1 MDQSHLSKNL
11 RSLLMPS
18 GLPRN
23 PGSPLSTGLTSG
35 LTTNLTPP
43 PAPTLPPA
51 SEPTPQ
57 MSSQV
62 RIPPHPTQLNA
73 FLPSFLTLKSQ
84 ILMDLE
90 TNLARLLALNMS
102 RREAVAQYLD
112 RLSGH
117 TPGPTTVAGN
127 TDAAGGLRRWIE
139 GPRSPAQ
146 ANALQAYL
154 EEVALITLG
163 QSILLKAWS
172 DRGIRAWSE
181 ADLKDLN
188 WAMHAALKPHIP
200 LDRESWQVARQN
212 IYSWYKPSPQVQRE
226 IWSALESWKL
236 ASESPLFLGTL
247 LSSAKRACPEYVEP
261 QGYDS
266 RLFKAIWDKMPIF
279 GFDPS
284 ASSGPL
290 KRNWAVFCPTL
301 RDGGMV
307 RSGPVSVNWIGLE
320 ASCFQLMMTEL
331 MQLWWGQAAPPLW
344 AIGNS
349 LEVHTRDQLTL
360 SLGSPK
366 PSLLSRI
373 AEMEA
378 CDVAFVLEERAV
390 RAQGRSAE
398 AQRFREQVE
407 GVSYFKKLRSLG
419 TTLGDL
425 QACVALSKL
434 RPGGLLWWSREEPL
448 ETRDGAEMLNF
459 LLERGKLICEWN
471 LSEISHALPPSPNA
485 GGVKPLFPKYLYL
498 FVREPRVE
506 ERLNHRPIRL
516 SVQGQIRSH
525 VELPLLLEDS
535 LQAASR
541 PSNSRGQWQVH
552 AQQSPSTQKEWADR
566 WPDPTC
572 QNTVRFVERLREI
585 SLPLASAT
593 TIRQTPDGD
602 PNRNHMWSVHN
613 ALHGFWIQAQQGPE
627 GRRLITQPLP
637 RPGKEAQGSGFLILV
652 TDENSIAPLKH
663 YLESATVQ
671 QWLEYH
677 CERKGDRWI
686 LNEQSVRWIPV
697 PKTLLRALGVTIHGA
712 VSGNPSLG
720 LQESPLPLPLPGEWE
735 RLASQI
741 STHPA
746 LVREAVD
753 RLLAQPNS
761 PHDLLETGVNRATL
775 LPELFVRTARTIES
789 LRSASGPL
797 LNLVSSEGKIRWSQ
811 LLKILPKPEITAI
824 TLHPR
829 VSLTGSLPLH
839 LPISQIAPTKAPSP
853 GIFLATEAGISIKI
867 HSDSPR
873 LLEMIWEQLEGL
885 SSPTWSEL
893 LQYLKLPRRIELA
906 ETTASDVLRSHGDQT
921 RRIRELSEL
930 LAACSVF

>member
-1 MDQSHLSKNL
+1 
-11 RSLLMPS
+11 
-18 GLPRN
+18 
-23 PGSPLSTGLTSG
+23 
-35 LTTNLTPP
+35 
-43 PAPTLPPA
+43 
-51 SEPTPQ
+51 
-57 MSSQV
+57 V
-62 RIPPHPTQLNA
+62 RIPTQPSQLSA
-73 FLPSFLTLKSQ
+73 FLPLFLSLKSQ
-84 ILMDLE
+84 ILHDLE
-90 TNLARLLALNMS
+90 SNLVRLLTLNMS

-117 TPGPTTVAGN
+117 TPGPTAMAGN

-146 ANALQAYL
+146 AQALQAYL

-163 QSILLKAWS
+163 QAILLKGWS
-172 DRGIRAWSE
+172 DRGLRAWSE

-236 ASESPLFLGTL
+236 SNEDPLFIGAL
-247 LSSAKRACPEYVEP
+247 LSSAKKACPEFVEP

-266 RLFKAIWDKMPIF
+266 RLFKAIWEKMPLF

-290 KRNWAVFCPTL
+290 KRHWAVFSPTL
-301 RDGGMV
+301 RDGAMV
-307 RSGPVSVNWIGLE
+307 RTGPVSVNWIGLE

-344 AIGNS
+344 AIGNG

-378 CDVAFVLEERAV
+378 CDVAFVLEERAI

-407 GVSYFKKLRSLG
+407 GVSYFKKLRAPG

-448 ETRDGAEMLNF
+448 ESRDGEGMLNF

-471 LSEISHALPPSPNA
+471 LSEITHALPHSPA
-485 GGVKPLFPKYLYL
+485 TGAARPLFPKFLYL
-498 FVREPRVE
+498 FIREPRVE
-506 ERLNHRPIRL
+506 ERLNNRPVRL

-525 VELPLLLEDS
+525 VELPILLEDA
-535 LQAASR
+535 LQGAIR
-541 PSNSRGQWQVH
+541 PGGARGQWQVH

-593 TIRQTPDGD
+593 TIRQTPEGD
-602 PNRNHMWSVHN
+602 PNRNGCWSVHN
-613 ALHGFWIQAQQGPE
+613 ALHGFWIQATHGPE
-627 GRRLITQPLP
+627 GRRLVTQPLP

-677 CERKGDRWI
+677 CERRGDRWV

-697 PKTLLRALGVTIHGA
+697 PKMLLRALGVGIQDRM
-712 VSGNPSLG
+712 NESLG
-720 LQESPLPLPLPGEWE
+720 MQGAPLPLPLPGDWE
-735 RLASQI
+735 RMASQI
-741 STHPA
+741 STHPT
-746 LVREAVD
+746 LVREALD
-753 RLLAQPNS
+753 RLLSQDDPSIDRAQI
-761 PHDLLETGVNRATL
+761 LA
-775 LPELFVRTARTIES
+775 ELFVRTARTIES
-789 LRSASGPL
+789 LRTSSGPL
-797 LNLVSSEGKIRWSQ
+797 LNLVTPEGKMRWSQ

-829 VSLTGSLPLH
+829 VTLTGSLPLH
-839 LPISQIAPTKAPSP
+839 LPISQIAPTKVPSP
-853 GIFLATEAGISIKI
+853 GILLSTEAGISMKI
-867 HSDSPR
+867 HSDMAI
-873 LLEMIWEQLEGL
+873 LLEMIWDQLEGL

-906 ETTASDVLRSHGDQT
+906 ETTASDVLRSHGEQT
-921 RRIRELSEL
+921 RRIRDLLEL
-930 LAACSVF
+930 LAACSIF

>member
-1 MDQSHLSKNL
+1 MDQSQLSKNL

-23 PGSPLSTGLTSG
+23 PAGSLSAG
-35 LTTNLTPP
+35 LTTSFAAAASDKVVTPP
-43 PAPTLPPA
+43 PPPV
-51 SEPTPQ
+51 PQ
-57 MSSQV
+57 MPLESSPSTQAQA
-62 RIPPHPTQLNA
+62 RIPQHPSQLNA
-73 FLPSFLTLKSQ
+73 FLPSFLTLKAQ
-84 ILMDLE
+84 ILQDLE
-90 TNLARLLALNMS
+90 NNLIRLLALNMS

-127 TDAAGGLRRWIE
+127 TDAAAGLRRWIE

-146 ANALQAYL
+146 GQALQAYL

-172 DRGIRAWSE
+172 DRGIRAWTE

-236 ASESPLFLGTL
+236 ASESPLFVGHLIL
-247 LSSAKRACPEYVEP
+247 SAKKASPEYVEP

-266 RLFKAIWDKMPIF
+266 RLFKAIWEKMPLF

-290 KRNWAVFCPTL
+290 KRHWAVFSPTL
-301 RDGGMV
+301 RDGAMV
-307 RSGPVSVNWIGLE
+307 RTGPVSIHWIGLE
-320 ASCFQLMMTEL
+320 ASCFQLMLTEL

-344 AIGNS
+344 AIGNGF
-349 LEVHTRDQLTL
+349 EVHTRDQLTL
-360 SLGSPK
+360 GLGSPK
-366 PSLLSRI
+366 PSLMSRI

-407 GVSYFKKLRSLG
+407 GVTYFKKLRSPG

-448 ETRDGAEMLNF
+448 ESRDGSEMLNF

-471 LSEISHALPPSPNA
+471 LSEITHALPASPNPGA
-485 GGVKPLFPKYLYL
+485 SKALFPKYLYL

-506 ERLNHRPIRL
+506 DRLNHRPVRL

-525 VELPLLLEDS
+525 VELPLLLEDALS
-535 LQAASR
+535 SALR
-541 PSNSRGQWQVH
+541 PTPSRGQWQAH

-593 TIRQTPDGD
+593 TIRQTPEGD
-602 PNRNHMWSVHN
+602 PNRNHAWSVHN
-613 ALHGFWIQAQQGPE
+613 ALHGFWIQAQQSPE
-627 GRRLITQPLP
+627 GRRLVTQPLP

-677 CERKGDRWI
+677 CERRGDRWV

-697 PKTLLRALGVTIHGA
+697 PKTLLRALGVNLNGGSSARSFEEPT
-712 VSGNPSLG
+712 
-720 LQESPLPLPLPGEWE
+720 LPLPLPGEWE

-741 STHPA
+741 SSHPS
-746 LVREAVD
+746 LVREAID
-753 RLLAQPNS
+753 RLLAHPNPEEMLGIS
-761 PHDLLETGVNRATL
+761 RAQI
-775 LPELFVRTARTIES
+775 LPEIFVRTARTIES
-789 LRSASGPL
+789 LRASAGPL
-797 LNLVSSEGKIRWSQ
+797 LNLVSTEGKIRWSQ
-811 LLKILPKPEITAI
+811 LLKILPKAELNAI

-829 VSLTGSLPLH
+829 ITLTGSLPLH
-839 LPISQIAPTKAPSP
+839 LPIAQIAPTKVPSP
-853 GIFLATEAGISIKI
+853 GFILTTEAGLSIKV
-867 HSDSPR
+867 HSDSQL
-873 LLEMIWEQLEGL
+873 LLEMLWDQLEGL

-906 ETTASDVLRSHGDQT
+906 ETTATDVLRSHGEQM
-921 RRIRELSEL
+921 RRIRDLGEL
-930 LAACSVF
+930 LAACTVF

>member
-1 MDQSHLSKNL
+1 
-11 RSLLMPS
+11 
-18 GLPRN
+18 
-23 PGSPLSTGLTSG
+23 
-35 LTTNLTPP
+35 
-43 PAPTLPPA
+43 
-51 SEPTPQ
+51 
-57 MSSQV
+57 
-62 RIPPHPTQLNA
+62 
-73 FLPSFLTLKSQ
+73 
-84 ILMDLE
+84 
-90 TNLARLLALNMS
+90 
-102 RREAVAQYLD
+102 
-112 RLSGH
+112 
-117 TPGPTTVAGN
+117 
-127 TDAAGGLRRWIE
+127 
-139 GPRSPAQ
+139 
-146 ANALQAYL
+146 
-154 EEVALITLG
+154 
-163 QSILLKAWS
+163 
-172 DRGIRAWSE
+172 
-181 ADLKDLN
+181 
-188 WAMHAALKPHIP
+188 MHAALKPHIP

-236 ASESPLFLGTL
+236 SNEDPLFIGTL

-266 RLFKAIWDKMPIF
+266 RLFKAIWEKMPIF

-290 KRNWAVFCPTL
+290 KRHWAVFSPTL
-301 RDGGMV
+301 RDGAMV
-307 RSGPVSVNWIGLE
+307 RTGPVSVNWIGLE

-344 AIGNS
+344 AIGNG

-407 GVSYFKKLRSLG
+407 GVSYFKKLRAPG

-448 ETRDGAEMLNF
+448 ESRDGEGMLNF

-471 LSEISHALPPSPNA
+471 LSEITHALPQSPA
-485 GGVKPLFPKYLYL
+485 TGAAKPLFPKFLYL
-498 FVREPRVE
+498 FIREPRVE
-506 ERLNHRPIRL
+506 ERLNNRPVRL

-525 VELPLLLEDS
+525 VELPILLEDA
-535 LQAASR
+535 LQGAIR
-541 PSNSRGQWQVH
+541 PTSARGQWQVH

-593 TIRQTPDGD
+593 TIRQTPEGD
-602 PNRNHMWSVHN
+602 PNRNNSWSVHN
-613 ALHGFWIQAQQGPE
+613 ALHGFWIQATQGPE
-627 GRRLITQPLP
+627 GRRLVTQPLP

-677 CERKGDRWI
+677 CERRGDRWV

-697 PKTLLRALGVTIHGA
+697 PKMLLRALGVGIPDRMGEGLGMQGA
-712 VSGNPSLG
+712 
-720 LQESPLPLPLPGEWE
+720 PLPLPLPGDWE

-741 STHPA
+741 SAHPS
-746 LVREAVD
+746 LVREALDRMLSQEDPSVD
-753 RLLAQPNS
+753 RAQILA
-761 PHDLLETGVNRATL
+761 
-775 LPELFVRTARTIES
+775 ELFVRTARTIES
-789 LRSASGPL
+789 LRTSSGPL
-797 LNLVSSEGKIRWSQ
+797 LNLVSQEGKMRWSQ

-829 VSLTGSLPLH
+829 VTLSGSLPLH
-839 LPISQIAPTKAPSP
+839 LPISQIAPTKVPSP
-853 GIFLATEAGISIKI
+853 GILLSTEAGISIKI
-867 HSDSPR
+867 HSDMPI
-873 LLEMIWEQLEGL
+873 LLEMIWDQLEGL

-893 LQYLKLPRRIELA
+893 LQYLKLPRRMELA
-906 ETTASDVLRSHGDQT
+906 ETTASDVLRSHGEQT
-921 RRIRELSEL
+921 RRIRDLLEL
-930 LAACSVF
+930 LAACSIF